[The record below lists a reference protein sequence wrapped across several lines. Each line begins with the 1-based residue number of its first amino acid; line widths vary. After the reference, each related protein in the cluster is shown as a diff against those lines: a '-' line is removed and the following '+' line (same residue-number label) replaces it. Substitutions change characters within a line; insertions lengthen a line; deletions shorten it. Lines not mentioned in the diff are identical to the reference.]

1 MAGKNCEEDL
11 DSVEKRAPAPEP
23 TYIFKVENG
32 KRDAKWKE
40 LEDRLQPQTRHYGF
54 HGSRPENF
62 FSILSRGLQQHL
74 NKVPLNFKIRM
85 IDKHLC
91 HPTS

>member
-1 MAGKNCEEDL
+1 METARENCEETV
-11 DSVEKRAPAPEP
+11 DSVEKRVSAPEP
-23 TYIFKVENG
+23 THIFKVENG

-40 LEDRLQPQTRHYGF
+40 LEGRLQKQTRHFGF

-74 NKVPLNFKIRM
+74 NKVHSKFNYGYRLFGAG
-85 IDKHLC
+85 
-91 HPTS
+91 